1 MTRWRLAV
9 VASAA
14 GIVLSGCVDVPRN
27 PPQERAL
34 EPASVGLSGPDYL
47 APGEGWWR
55 TFGDPQLDRYV
66 QDSLARNPGLAGA
79 LARVRSALAQA
90 ETAGASND
98 PQVSFDAEAYRQR
111 VSEHYVFPPPFAG
124 STIWQGRLGVNL
136 SWNLDFW
143 GRQAA
148 LIEQSQ
154 RVTEAE
160 RFQAASASLLLSSAV
175 AQSYVEFVRARRV
188 EEVTEQVATQ
198 RRRIVDLAR
207 QRVDAGLDTEVELR
221 GAESRLAQIGIERE
235 QARLAQVSA
244 THALAALT
252 GRGPDGIQAPTAPRL
267 DFDQALVLPEALPA
281 NLLAHRPDVAAARAR
296 VLAAQAG
303 SAAAAASFYP
313 DINLLAFA
321 GFEAIGL
328 DELLD
333 PGSRSLS
340 IGPAIHLPIFDGGR
354 LRAESRKAGAD
365 WDAAVAAYNESV
377 LRAAREVADQVSRL
391 QSLERQLADL
401 RRSLGAAEGAYRLAE
416 QRYSAGLASYLIVL
430 NAETQVLDARRLQ
443 VQLLADRTLARVAL
457 LVALGGDFQ
466 ETTG

>member
-1 MTRWRLAV
+1 MSRWRLAV
-9 VASAA
+9 VASVA
-14 GIVLSGCVDVPRN
+14 GFALPGCVDVPRS

-47 APGEGWWR
+47 APDEDWWR
-55 TFGDPQLDRYV
+55 AFDDPQLDRFV
-66 QDSLARNPGLAGA
+66 QDALTRNPGLAGA

-90 ETAGASND
+90 EAAGTSSD

-111 VSEHYVFPPPFAG
+111 VSEHYIFPPPFAG

-136 SWNLDFW
+136 GWNLDFW

-154 RVTEAE
+154 RLAEAE
-160 RFQAASASLLLSSAV
+160 RFRAVSASLLLSSAV

-188 EEVTEQVATQ
+188 EEVTEQAATQ
-198 RRRIVDLAR
+198 RRHIVELAR
-207 QRVDAGLDTEVELR
+207 QRVEAGLDTEVELR
-221 GAESRLAQIGIERE
+221 GAEGRLAQIGVERE

-252 GRGPDGIQAPTAPRL
+252 GHGAAGFAAPTAPQL
-267 DFDQALVLPEALPA
+267 DLDRALALPEALPA
-281 NLLAHRPDVAAARAR
+281 NLLARRPDVAAARSR

-303 SAAAAASFYP
+303 STAAAASFYP
-313 DINLLAFA
+313 DLNLLAFA

-333 PGSRSLS
+333 YGSRSLS

-354 LRAESRKAGAD
+354 LRAEAREAGAD
-365 WDAAVAAYNESV
+365 WDAEVAAYNESV
-377 LRAAREVADQVSRL
+377 LRAVREVVDQVSRL

-401 RRSLGAAEGAYRLAE
+401 QRSLDASEGAYRLAE
-416 QRYSAGLASYLIVL
+416 QRYSAGLASYLTVL
-430 NAETQVLDARRLQ
+430 NAETQVLDARRLR

-457 LVALGGDFQ
+457 LVALGGNFQ